1 MNIEI
6 KNEEIVKVI
15 NALAEEQDKS
25 VNEVIEELLSYAV
38 NDGLTVLLMKRI
50 EFAIIDEIIPK
61 IDAAV
66 VNSFAVRHQVLN
78 MHADI
83 LQNPERA
90 EAISKQASEIG
101 HEIVFGSQEDNEEEE
116 ENV

>member
-1 MNIEI
+1 MNITI
-6 KNEEIVKVI
+6 KNEEIAKTI
-15 NALAEEQDKS
+15 EALAQEQDKS
-25 VNEVIEELLSYAV
+25 AEEVAEELLGYAV
-38 NDGLTVLLMKRI
+38 GDGLAVLLMKRI
-50 EFAIIDEIIPK
+50 EYALIDEIIPK

-66 VNSFAVRHQVLN
+66 VNSFAMRHQVLN

-83 LQNPERA
+83 LQSPERA

-101 HEIVFGSQEDNEEEE
+101 HELVFGKDESEEV

>member
-1 MNIEI
+1 MTIEI
-6 KNEEIVKVI
+6 KNEEIIKVI
-15 NALAEEQDKS
+15 EALAQEQEKS
-25 VNEVIEELLSYAV
+25 ANEVIEELLGYAV
-38 NDGLTVLLMKRI
+38 NNGLTVLLMKRI
-50 EFAIIDEIIPK
+50 EYALIDEIIPK

-66 VNSFAVRHQVLN
+66 VNSFAVRHQVMN

-101 HEIVFGSQEDNEEEE
+101 HEIVFGSQDDEEEE